1 MKILFYS
8 GALVLVVGCFGALY
22 AEEGTTTISPSELI
36 ITGSDKS
43 SFEWKEEPAEVELSF
58 PLMKVPKPKTIE
70 KEKEKIRLDIK
81 KEEGFKIK
89 EIFPQFL
96 KEESLPRIK
105 ISIGNYNS
113 LSSSILFAKEKEKF
127 AGSLEVERERRG
139 GFSWQNKNDFHS
151 QNKDKIALLLGMA
164 FNEARITV
172 PFSFLNEEVF
182 LPYENRQEKRERLN
196 FELGYETPFYNN
208 LVFSGNIWDE
218 KKDNIKNRG
227 LGTKLSFDFAKKTRL
242 NIKAENEGDFVERR
256 FVKVFLS
263 FYPTKKAF
271 KKRDVLIKSDAAGFS
286 IFKNKRTIFQPE
298 LDISLKSKIKDII
311 LNLSLKNFLNSSS
324 FSKLYF
330 QSPYSTISTSLE
342 PERVFRLEGGIEL
355 KRKSLC
361 LKNSLFL
368 ENKNGAIEWHKKA
381 DGLYEP
387 RNFASLFSC
396 GIKGNI

>member
-8 GALVLVVGCFGALY
+8 GALVLVVGCFAALY

-105 ISIGNYNS
+105 ISIGNYNF
-113 LSSSILFAKEKEKF
+113 LSSSILFAKEKEKL

-151 QNKDKIALLLGMA
+151 QNKDKIDLLLGMA

-208 LVFSGNIWDE
+208 LVFSGNIW
-218 KKDNIKNRG
+218 
-227 LGTKLSFDFAKKTRL
+227 
-242 NIKAENEGDFVERR
+242 
-256 FVKVFLS
+256 
-263 FYPTKKAF
+263 
-271 KKRDVLIKSDAAGFS
+271 
-286 IFKNKRTIFQPE
+286 
-298 LDISLKSKIKDII
+298 
-311 LNLSLKNFLNSSS
+311 
-324 FSKLYF
+324 
-330 QSPYSTISTSLE
+330 
-342 PERVFRLEGGIEL
+342 
-355 KRKSLC
+355 
-361 LKNSLFL
+361 
-368 ENKNGAIEWHKKA
+368 
-381 DGLYEP
+381 
-387 RNFASLFSC
+387 
-396 GIKGNI
+396 